1 MGIPFILEKIR
12 LARTAK
18 KISQQEVADYLYITQ
33 SSYAKIERGESRLG
47 LDHFLK
53 IADYLGI
60 DLPLLFGNSPS
71 TSFLNDDR
79 LAVNGTAIREH
90 LSYYQQEFMELKQMV
105 AEMREK

>member
-1 MGIPFILEKIR
+1 MGIPFILENIR

-53 IADYLGI
+53 IADYLAI
-60 DLPLLFGNSPS
+60 DLPLLFGDSRK

-90 LSYYQQEFMELKQMV
+90 LFFYQQEFMALKQMV
-105 AEMREK
+105 AEMGKK